1 MIKKEIVDK
10 IKEVLA
16 LPECNVNLFFVF
28 GNDDA
33 KVVKQVLMSKD
44 AKLQV
49 FELAKSA
56 LSDFASKQSVAPD
69 EAFDNITSANS
80 HSKGSFVYDRKEDLS
95 FFKYIKV
102 VDEYHPIDYWSKENG
117 KTFEFKDA
125 QFTDIDSI
133 IYSIGTRL
141 NHITYFR
148 KNYVLNTFA
157 PKQHIKYLY
166 CSNDTLDVAPD
177 QVLRLDSK
185 IDIITFNDVYI
196 VNNLAMIQKDG
207 KYEELIKKD
216 SDRVLD
222 TIKAWGIIEGFDKLE
237 ESAKDIAV
245 AMKLSNIK
253 HESPIINT
261 VKKDKILDFIKKRPA
276 LKKALEFKD
285 DKVSLKTKKA
295 QNYFLHII
303 SDDYV
308 KSMLDDSNVYVVDNK
323 KPAKEAKRK

>member
-1 MIKKEIVDK
+1 M
-10 IKEVLA
+10 
-16 LPECNVNLFFVF
+16 
-28 GNDDA
+28 
-33 KVVKQVLMSKD
+33 
-44 AKLQV
+44 
-49 FELAKSA
+49 
-56 LSDFASKQSVAPD
+56 
-69 EAFDNITSANS
+69 
-80 HSKGSFVYDRKEDLS
+80 
-95 FFKYIKV
+95 
-102 VDEYHPIDYWSKENG
+102 
-117 KTFEFKDA
+117 
-125 QFTDIDSI
+125 
-133 IYSIGTRL
+133 

-216 SDRVLD
+216 SDSVLD

-285 DKVSLKTKKA
+285 DKISLKTKKA